1 MIKYQD
7 NMTDIFN
14 KCRNF
19 HIVKQLIASGIYPYF
34 KELESEQAPEITIKG
49 KKFIM
54 FGSNNYLGLANDPRM
69 KKAAIDAVQKF
80 GTGVAGS
87 RFLNGNTILHTEL
100 EAKLAKF
107 KGREAA
113 LIYATG
119 YQMNLG
125 VVSALV
131 GKGDFA
137 IVDKLNHASIL
148 DGCRLSHG
156 ELRRFKHNNPED
168 LEKVLKEIG
177 PNHGKLVIVDGVF
190 SMEGDIAPIPEISK
204 VCRRHGARLMVDD
217 AHATGVLGKHG
228 RGTIEHFGLSHKDV
242 DLVVGTCSKS
252 FASVGGFVVGDADIL
267 HYIQHISRSM
277 IFSASLPPASVA
289 AISKA
294 LDIIEAEPQRI
305 KKLWDNAAY
314 LMKRFKDMGLNTGET
329 QTPIIPVIIGDNEKT
344 FTLWRMLYDHG
355 LFTNPVVS
363 PAVPPKRAML
373 RVVATATHTREQL
386 DRALDIFET
395 CTKKVLKKKPAAA
408 LK

>member
-1 MIKYQD
+1 
-7 NMTDIFN
+7 MTDIFD

-19 HIVKQLIASGIYPYF
+19 TLARQLMDSGIYPYF
-34 KELESEQAPEITIKG
+34 KALESEQAPEITIKG

-69 KKAAIDAVQKF
+69 KAAAIDAVKKF

-87 RFLNGNTILHTEL
+87 RFLNGNTVLHMEL
-100 EAKLAKF
+100 ERKLAAF

-125 VVSALV
+125 VISALV

-137 IVDKLNHASIL
+137 IVDKLDHASIL

-156 ELRRFKHNNPED
+156 EVRRFKHNNMAD
-168 LEKVLKEIG
+168 LERVLKEIG
-177 PNHGKLVIVDGVF
+177 PGHGKLVIVDGVF

-204 VCRRHGARLMVDD
+204 VCRKYGARLMVDD
-217 AHATGVLGKHG
+217 AHASGVLGRHG
-228 RGTIEHFGLSHKDV
+228 RGTCEHFGLTHKDV

-252 FASVGGFVVGDADIL
+252 FASVGGFAVGDEDII
-267 HYIQHISRSM
+267 HYIQHLSRSM
-277 IFSASLPPASVA
+277 IFSAALPPASVA

-294 LDIIEAEPQRI
+294 LDIIEEEPERI
-305 KKLWDNAAY
+305 KKLWDNARY
-314 LMKRFKDMGLNTGET
+314 LMKRFKAMGLNTGET
-329 QTPIIPVIIGDNEKT
+329 QTPIIPVVIGDNEKT
-344 FTLWRMLYDHG
+344 FMLWRMLYDNG

-363 PAVPPKRAML
+363 PAVPPKRSL
-373 RVVATATHTREQL
+373 IRVVATATHTREQL

-395 CTKKVLKKKPAAA
+395 CVKKVLKKKPAA
-408 LK
+408 LVK

>member
-7 NMTDIFN
+7 NMTDIFE

-19 HIVKQLIASGIYPYF
+19 TIARQLMESGIYPYF
-34 KELESEQAPEITIKG
+34 KELESEQAPEVTIKG

-69 KKAAIDAVQKF
+69 KQAAIDAIKKY

-87 RFLNGNTILHTEL
+87 RFLNGNTALHMEL
-100 EAKLAKF
+100 ERKLAAF

-137 IVDKLNHASIL
+137 IVDKLDHASIL

-156 ELRRFKHNNPED
+156 EIRRYKHNNPAD
-168 LEKVLKEIG
+168 LERVLKEIG
-177 PNHGKLVIVDGVF
+177 PGHGKLVIVDGVF

-228 RGTIEHFGLSHKDV
+228 HGTMEHFGLTKKDV

-252 FASVGGFVVGDADIL
+252 FASVGGFVVGDEQII
-267 HYIQHISRSM
+267 HYIQHLSRAM
-277 IFSASLPPASVA
+277 IFSAALPPAPVA
-289 AISKA
+289 SIIKAIE
-294 LDIIEAEPQRI
+294 IIEDEPQRI
-305 KKLWDNAAY
+305 KKLWDNSAY
-314 LMKRFKDMGLNTGET
+314 LMKRFKAMGLNTGET
-329 QTPIIPVIIGDNEKT
+329 ATPIIPVIIGDNEKT
-344 FTLWRMLYDHG
+344 FMLWRMLYDAG

-363 PAVPPKRAML
+363 PAVPPKRSLL
-373 RVVATATHTREQL
+373 RVVVTATHTKEQL

-395 CTKKVLKKKPAAA
+395 CAKKVLKKKPSA
-408 LK
+408 LVK

>member
-1 MIKYQD
+1 
-7 NMTDIFN
+7 MTDIFN

-87 RFLNGNTILHTEL
+87 RFLNGNTVLHTEL
-100 EAKLAKF
+100 ERKLAAF

-190 SMEGDIAPIPEISK
+190 SMEGDIAPIPEISR
-204 VCRRHGARLMVDD
+204 VCRKYGARLIVDD

-289 AISKA
+289 SISKA

-314 LMKRFKDMGLNTGET
+314 LMARFKDMGLNTGET
-329 QTPIIPVIIGDNEKT
+329 QTPIIPVVIGDNEKT

-395 CTKKVLKKKPAAA
+395 CVKKVLKKKPAAA
-408 LK
+408 VK

>member
-1 MIKYQD
+1 
-7 NMTDIFN
+7 MTDIFD
-14 KCRNF
+14 KCRSF
-19 HIVKQLIASGIYPYF
+19 TIARQLIESGIYPYF
-34 KELESEQAPEITIKG
+34 KELESEQAPEVTIQG

-69 KKAAIDAVQKF
+69 KQAAIDAVKKY

-87 RFLNGNTILHTEL
+87 RFLNGNTVLHTDL
-100 EAKLAKF
+100 EKKLAAF

-137 IVDKLNHASIL
+137 VVDKLDHASIL

-156 ELRRFKHNNPED
+156 EVRRFKHNNPAD
-168 LEKVLKEIG
+168 LDRVLKDIG
-177 PNHGKLVIVDGVF
+177 PGHGKLVIVDGVF
-190 SMEGDIAPIPEISK
+190 SMEGDIAPVPEISR
-204 VCRRHGARLMVDD
+204 VCRKHGARLMVDD
-217 AHATGVLGKHG
+217 AHATGVLGKRGHG
-228 RGTIEHFGLSHKDV
+228 TMEHFGLTSKDV

-252 FASVGGFVVGDADIL
+252 FASVGGFVVGDEDII
-267 HYIQHISRSM
+267 HYIQHVSRSM
-277 IFSASLPPASVA
+277 IFSAALPPSSVA

-294 LDIIEAEPQRI
+294 IDIIQEEPQRI
-305 KKLWDNAAY
+305 KQLWDNSAY
-314 LMKRFKDMGLNTGET
+314 LMKRFKTLGLNTGET
-329 QTPIIPVIIGDNEKT
+329 ATPIIPVVIGDNEKT
-344 FTLWRMLYDHG
+344 FTLWRMLFDAG

-363 PAVPPKRAML
+363 PAVPPKRSLL
-373 RVVATATHTREQL
+373 RVVVTATHTREQL

-395 CTKKVLKKKPAAA
+395 CVRKVIKTKPAHAA
-408 LK
+408 K

>member
-1 MIKYQD
+1 
-7 NMTDIFN
+7 MTDIFE

-19 HIVKQLIASGIYPYF
+19 TIARQLMESGIYPYF
-34 KELESEQAPEITIKG
+34 KALESEQAPEVVIQG

-69 KKAAIDAVQKF
+69 KQAAIDAVRKY

-87 RFLNGNTILHTEL
+87 RFLNGNTALHMEL
-100 EAKLAKF
+100 EKKLAHF

-137 IVDKLNHASIL
+137 VVDKLDHASIL

-156 ELRRFKHNNPED
+156 EIRRFKHNNPAD
-168 LEKVLKEIG
+168 LDRVLKDIG
-177 PNHGKLVIVDGVF
+177 PAHGKLVIVDGVF
-190 SMEGDIAPIPEISK
+190 SMEGDIAPVPEISK
-204 VCRRHGARLMVDD
+204 VCKRHGARLMVDD

-228 RGTIEHFGLSHKDV
+228 HGTMEHFGLTKKDV

-252 FASVGGFVVGDADIL
+252 FASVGGFVVGDEDII
-267 HYIQHISRSM
+267 HYIQHLSRSM
-277 IFSASLPPASVA
+277 IFSAALPPSSVA
-289 AISKA
+289 SIAKAI
-294 LDIIEAEPQRI
+294 DIIQDEPQRI
-305 KKLWDNAAY
+305 KKLWDNSAY
-314 LMKRFKDMGLNTGET
+314 LMKRFKTMGLNTGET

-344 FTLWRMLYDHG
+344 FMLWRLLYDNG

-363 PAVPPKRAML
+363 PAVPPKRSLL
-373 RVVATATHTREQL
+373 RVVVTATHTKEQL

-395 CTKKVLKKKPAAA
+395 CFKKVMKRKPS
-408 LK
+408 LVK

>member
-87 RFLNGNTILHTEL
+87 RFLNGNTVLHTEL
-100 EAKLAKF
+100 ETKLAKF

-204 VCRRHGARLMVDD
+204 VCKKYGARLMVDD
-217 AHATGVLGKHG
+217 AHATGVLGKRG
-228 RGTIEHFGLSHKDV
+228 RGTCEYFGLSHKEV

-252 FASVGGFVVGDADIL
+252 FASVGGFAVGDADIL

-277 IFSASLPPASVA
+277 IFSAALPPSSVA
-289 AISKA
+289 SIIKAIE
-294 LDIIEAEPQRI
+294 IIEEEPQRI

-329 QTPIIPVIIGDNEKT
+329 KTPIIPVVIGDNEKT
-344 FTLWRMLYDHG
+344 FMLWRMLYDNG

-363 PAVPPKRAML
+363 PAVPPKRALL

-386 DRALDIFET
+386 DRALNIFET
-395 CTKKVLKKKPAAA
+395 CVKKVLGKKHAAA
-408 LK
+408 AR

>member
-1 MIKYQD
+1 
-7 NMTDIFN
+7 MTDIFH

-69 KKAAIDAVQKF
+69 KKAAIDAVNKF

-87 RFLNGNTILHTEL
+87 RFLNGNTVLHTEL
-100 EAKLAKF
+100 ETKLAKF

-168 LEKVLKEIG
+168 LERVLKELG

-190 SMEGDIAPIPEISK
+190 SMEGDISPIPEISK
-204 VCRRHGARLMVDD
+204 VCRKHGARLMVDD

-228 RGTIEHFGLSHKDV
+228 HGTMEHFGLTNKDV

-289 AISKA
+289 SISKA
-294 LDIIEAEPQRI
+294 LDIITEEPQRI
-305 KKLWDNAAY
+305 KKLWDNSAY
-314 LMKRFKDMGLNTGET
+314 LMKRFKAMGLNTGET

-344 FTLWRMLYDHG
+344 FMLWRMLYDHG

-386 DRALDIFET
+386 DRALNIFET
-395 CTKKVLKKKPAAA
+395 CIKKVLKKKTSA
-408 LK
+408 LVK

>member
-1 MIKYQD
+1 
-7 NMTDIFN
+7 MTDIFD

-87 RFLNGNTILHTEL
+87 RFLNGNTVLHTEL
-100 EAKLAKF
+100 ETKLAKF

-267 HYIQHISRSM
+267 HYIQHLSRSM
-277 IFSASLPPASVA
+277 IFSAALPPASVA

-294 LDIIEAEPQRI
+294 LDIIEAEPQRL
-305 KKLWDNAAY
+305 KRLWDNAAY
-314 LMKRFKDMGLNTGET
+314 LMKRFKEMGLNTGET

-344 FTLWRMLYDHG
+344 FMLWRMLYDHG

-395 CTKKVLKKKPAAA
+395 CVKKVLKKKPAAA
-408 LK
+408 VK